1 MTTLTQYQAIF
12 PSDGF
17 AYTRRSKRPY
27 THAWRL
33 AGIGKKSGTAQVVR
47 GFATSQI
54 RAQHAIGREMSWLRD
69 TLQEIVP
76 VTIIASSPRAGSRT
90 PGPVPDFLQDWTFT
104 AHNDRFH
111 GWTHPAGAIT
121 VQGDPTKA
129 GKSWA
134 AFFQAADGK
143 CTWLNS
149 IRTGDRRKFATAEAC
164 ARAAVVFWLGNG
176 PSEVTK

>member
-33 AGIGKKSGTAQVVR
+33 AGTIQRTGKAWVVR
-47 GFATSQI
+47 GFATSLV
-54 RAQHAIGREMSWLRD
+54 RAQYAINRHGIMHD

-76 VTIIASSPRAGSRT
+76 VTIIASSPRAGGRT
-90 PGPVPDFLQDWTFT
+90 PGPVPDFLQNWTFT
-104 AHNDRFH
+104 VHNDRFH
-111 GWTHPAGAIT
+111 EWTHPAGAIT
-121 VQGDPTKA
+121 VQGDPTKT

-134 AFFQAADGK
+134 AFREAPDGR
-143 CTWLNS
+143 CTWLAS
-149 IRTGDRRKFATAEAC
+149 EKTGDRRKFATAEAC
-164 ARAAVVFWLGNG
+164 ARAAVTEWL
-176 PSEVTK
+176 